1 MSNKLNLK
9 FKGDGVFFTSDTHF
23 NHSNIINFCQR
34 PFADVEEMNETIVT
48 NWNRVVGPENIV
60 FHLGDFCMGGSAEWN
75 RFLDRL
81 NGHIYL
87 ILGNH
92 DLRNM
97 RPGVME
103 RFESVEMG
111 MCIEVDKQKIYL
123 NHYPF
128 LCFDGGYSDVWQ
140 LFGHVHTRENNTGL
154 EAGRLQ
160 YLYPTQYDVGVDNNH
175 FTPLSFAQVKE
186 IMREQKVNSTA
197 TFASTTTTNM

>member
-48 NWNRVVGPENIV
+48 NWNRVVGRENIV

-186 IMREQKVNSTA
+186 IMRVA
-197 TFASTTTTNM
+197 TGKL